1 MAQEFNRKALTLVVA
16 QICQTIGWHS
26 INSTPLE
33 LLVDLLHRYLFE
45 VGKNAHLYA
54 EQLGHTTPDLD
65 DLGLAFQEMGVSV
78 EDLKEYVQYV
88 DSVPFLH
95 QVPKFP
101 VPRESHLNFLKPGSR
116 EVVTRPVHVHEY
128 LPPMYPE
135 LENEPAEEY
144 LSKNSPLSVD
154 ISSPG
159 PSSGPNSAGGS
170 LSPQSSPKPNSLN
183 PSNPFKRPGEPI
195 SAENPALKRARVLME
210 EEGRPLREISSVM
223 MTTSGFLSPA
233 REGKLPE
240 ARTPLQPSD
249 SRSNSP
255 QPSHYPS
262 VPPEVNKPE
271 KKIKKLLPKKASD
284 GTKKMDKENKKKDHS
299 REPDHLG
306 ESNTDESN
314 VAKLVS
320 MKETSKLKAFKPAGS
335 KHQHLQPGSSTS
347 TGGYKI
353 PKVSANKT
361 SPKRSK
367 PHALHSNV
375 PPSSPPMSDYDDKI
389 SSAPDQRKLS
399 FFKKISKV
407 KEEKPERMDK
417 IERINESAVPIK
429 ETKTESG
436 GWVVNEEKARKE
448 VRSSQIDSCIESVIQ
463 QGIQDCE
470 NIKRER
476 DVSVS
481 SDSYVDVGGTSMV
494 ADNSPSHMYPFEL
507 EASPPHSPAAPKT
520 PEIVHTLL
528 AKEESKKKKE
538 KLKLKKEMRAKS
550 KELSPKKLK
559 MEQIDDEYIERPKT
573 PEVKLDFKSYQYPS
587 IAPHPGLIPPLLDS
601 KRPEN
606 LALIQSPPRDCLSPE
621 KPITPGAGVI
631 GLSHNHLM
639 QTPTPMH
646 SFFQHS
652 PASSSTSTPTGVPP
666 TPGAGI
672 LPLTPGFNLP
682 SVSPV
687 IKKKSLDGKGKNL
700 DKIYANSG
708 EPDSDVGQGGMQ
720 CHQVSEQRGLVLV
733 LKKEHKKDKKDKK
746 DKTKIKKK
754 KDKKDK
760 NKDKS
765 LKKKDKV
772 LKKLKDKI
780 DLKNPD
786 KVKDKVKEKKKDKKR
801 KDEPHLLVTEE
812 MGVPKLTL
820 RIGSDSS
827 RPSTP
832 EAAPPPA
839 QPTAPKIV
847 IKPVKKPVSEEEK
860 MLKAGL
866 FPEPPLFS
874 SSHVIESDRY
884 RREKELKREREKE
897 QEREREKL
905 EKERQERERELERER
920 QREAERERE
929 LERER
934 ERERDERE
942 REREKERAR
951 LAALDQTSRTPS
963 STGKPPKQKS
973 SKIPKNTFSDL
984 SSFTSASSPFPTLS
998 PSLNQLDTPKVKKS
1012 SSKKD
1017 KSLKKLE
1024 RTVSP
1029 SPAIT
1034 PLPAV
1039 APTPVAVSGPATSLT
1054 SDQIP
1059 SGFFYDALGNKVWI
1073 CPSCKGPDDGRPMIG
1088 CDDCDAWYHWVCVNI
1103 TVAPDENE
1111 NWYCR
1116 FCILKKS
1123 EIPDKKK
1130 KKKSKKKPKVP
1141 V

>member
-88 DSVPFLH
+88 DSVPFIH

-128 LPPMYPE
+128 LPPMYPD
-135 LENEPAEEY
+135 LENEAAEEY
-144 LSKNSPLSVD
+144 PNKNSPLSVD

-170 LSPQSSPKPNSLN
+170 LSPQSSPKPNPL
-183 PSNPFKRPGEPI
+183 NPFKRPGEPI
-195 SAENPALKRARVLME
+195 TAESPALKRARVLME

-262 VPPEVNKPE
+262 VPPEVNKSD
-271 KKIKKLLPKKASD
+271 KKLKKLLPKKPTD
-284 GTKKMDKENKKKDHS
+284 ITKKMDKENKKKDHS
-299 REPDHLG
+299 REAEPQG
-306 ESNTDESN
+306 ESNMDESN

-320 MKETSKLKAFKPAGS
+320 MKETSKLKAFKPAGF
-335 KHQHLQPGSSTS
+335 KHQQPQPGSSS
-347 TGGYKI
+347 SAGAYKI
-353 PKVSANKT
+353 PKVSANK
-361 SPKRSK
+361 SPKRPK
-367 PHALHSNV
+367 QAHAPHNLG
-375 PPSSPPMSDYDDKI
+375 PPASPPMSDYDDKI
-389 SSAPDQRKLS
+389 SSAPDRQKLS

-407 KEEKPERMDK
+407 KEEKPERTDK
-417 IERINESAVPIK
+417 NERINESPIPMK
-429 ETKTESG
+429 ETKNISG

-481 SDSYVDVGGTSMV
+481 SDSFVDVGGTSMA
-494 ADNSPSHMYPFEL
+494 ADSSPLHTYPFEFD
-507 EASPPHSPAAPKT
+507 ASPPHSPAAPKT

-538 KLKLKKEMRAKS
+538 KSKLKKEMRAKS

-559 MEQIDDEYIERPKT
+559 MEPNEDDYVERPKT
-573 PEVKLDFKSYQYPS
+573 PEVKLDFKPYQYVSVP
-587 IAPHPGLIPPLLDS
+587 PHPGLIPPLLDN

-606 LALIQSPPRDCLSPE
+606 LALIHSPPRDCLSPE
-621 KPITPGAGVI
+621 KPVTPGAGVL
-631 GLSHNHLM
+631 GTSLSHQM
-639 QTPTPMH
+639 QTPTTMH
-646 SFFQHS
+646 SFFHNS
-652 PASSSTSTPTGVPP
+652 PASSSTTTPTGVPV

-672 LPLTPGFNLP
+672 LPLTPGYNLP
-682 SVSPV
+682 SVSPL
-687 IKKKSLDGKGKNL
+687 IKKKGLDGKGKNL
-700 DKIYANSG
+700 EKTYANSG
-708 EPDSDVGQGGMQ
+708 GQDSDVGQGGMQ
-720 CHQVSEQRGLVLV
+720 CHQVSKQRGLVLV

-746 DKTKIKKK
+746 DKNKIKKK

-772 LKKLKDKI
+772 LKKLKDKN
-780 DLKNPD
+780 DLKGLD
-786 KVKDKVKEKKKDKKR
+786 KVKDKIKDKKKDKK
-801 KDEPHLLVTEE
+801 KKEEPPPLLVTEE

-820 RIGSDSS
+820 RIGSDSP
-827 RPSTP
+827 RPATP
-832 EAAPPPA
+832 EAALPTAPL
-839 QPTAPKIV
+839 TAPKIV
-847 IKPVKKPVSEEEK
+847 IKPVKKPVSEEER

-866 FPEPPLFS
+866 MPEPPLFS
-874 SSHVIESDRY
+874 SSHVIESERY

-897 QEREREKL
+897 QEREKEKL
-905 EKERQERERELERER
+905 EKERLERERELERDR
-920 QREAERERE
+920 QREVERERE

-951 LAALDQTSRTPS
+951 LAALDQTSRTPVCAV
-963 STGKPPKQKS
+963 KPSKQKS
-973 SKIPKNTFSDL
+973 SKTHKHPFSDL

-998 PSLNQLDTPKVKKS
+998 ASQNQLDTPKVKKS

-1029 SPAIT
+1029 SPDINPVRT
-1034 PLPAV
+1034 V
-1039 APTPVAVSGPATSLT
+1039 APTPVAVGGPATPLT
-1054 SDQIP
+1054 SEQIT
-1059 SGFFYDALGNKVWI
+1059 SGIIFDAMGNKVWI
-1073 CPSCKGPDDGRPMIG
+1073 CPSCKCPDDGRPMIG

-1103 TVAPDENE
+1103 TIAPDENE

-1116 FCILKKS
+1116 FCTMKKS
-1123 EIPDKKK
+1123 ENLDKKK